1 MRRSNKK
8 RFNRPSQPQEAG
20 QITQNNSFGI
30 LPAPGILESYEEIST
45 GSVKTIISM
54 VKSEQ
59 DHRHRWENAYLRSM
73 ANNHKFGQILIF
85 VLSLI
90 MIYASISFASVGDKL
105 MAVFVIV
112 FGFAFL
118 AVLALAN
125 ILHKKEATRPQHQHN
140 RNFHRHKKK

>member
-45 GSVKTIISM
+45 GSVKTIIAM